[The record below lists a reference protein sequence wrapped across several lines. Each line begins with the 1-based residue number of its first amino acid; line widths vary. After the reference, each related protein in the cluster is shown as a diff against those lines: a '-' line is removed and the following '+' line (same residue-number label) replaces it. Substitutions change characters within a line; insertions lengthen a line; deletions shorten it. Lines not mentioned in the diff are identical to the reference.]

1 MNTPN
6 PDAAYFKGIMDS
18 AKLTMDQKK
27 DEYDQ
32 INGSDAPI
40 KSDLDALNSQLAE
53 YQRELESL
61 D

>member
-1 MNTPN
+1 
-6 PDAAYFKGIMDS
+6 MDS